1 MQNSITFL
9 PTEPSGNA
17 AKQVKNSA
25 HSGENTSSS
34 FKQVLSKEISEKQN
48 TGKDKPENKVENQ
61 SVPDDIKRN
70 TSSQPAKIE
79 PIVEDESKT
88 DVIPLENA
96 QTNGVQLIAL
106 VESLAQFSPK
116 TTEKNSVATSRDVP
130 GIDTT
135 SNIAQF
141 NSKVDPNVL
150 TQDKFEVAPPAL
162 GDNTLI
168 LAEGSAIDPSSKAG
182 QLIAPSLK
190 SDENKPEESPK
201 TIKGS
206 GSGLATKIIA
216 TLKDSSKTDQRTD
229 LKVDFKIDVKPDQ
242 QQNLKQNLQPD
253 LKAKLNTDLKAD
265 SKIDTKQDLKTAFK
279 IQEPANTKEQNV
291 KIAEIAPS
299 AQNFAQQIA
308 VSTGQINSSTEIEH
322 LNYRV
327 GTPAWN
333 QSVGQKIVWMV
344 AGGEQT
350 AELTLNPPD
359 LGPMQIVLSVN
370 NDQANATFIS
380 AHPDVR
386 DALESAMP
394 KLRQMMNDAGVQ
406 LSGFSVKSESSNPG
420 AQFAGDRSS
429 SRSKNNETE
438 TVTGTGA
445 VSSTATNT
453 NQRSTANGIVD
464 TFA

>member
-48 TGKDKPENKVENQ
+48 TGKDKPANKIENQ

-70 TSSQPAKIE
+70 ASSQPAKIE

-150 TQDKFEVAPPAL
+150 TQDKFEMAPPAL

-206 GSGLATKIIA
+206 GSGSGLATELIVM
-216 TLKDSSKTDQRTD
+216 LKDSLKTDQRTD

-242 QQNLKQNLQPD
+242 QQNLKQDLQPD
-253 LKAKLNTDLKAD
+253 LKAELNTDLKAD
-265 SKIDTKQDLKTAFK
+265 SKIDIKLDLKADSK
-279 IQEPANTKEQNV
+279 I
-291 KIAEIAPS
+291 
-299 AQNFAQQIA
+299 
-308 VSTGQINSSTEIEH
+308 
-322 LNYRV
+322 
-327 GTPAWN
+327 
-333 QSVGQKIVWMV
+333 
-344 AGGEQT
+344 
-350 AELTLNPPD
+350 
-359 LGPMQIVLSVN
+359 
-370 NDQANATFIS
+370 
-380 AHPDVR
+380 
-386 DALESAMP
+386 
-394 KLRQMMNDAGVQ
+394 
-406 LSGFSVKSESSNPG
+406 
-420 AQFAGDRSS
+420 
-429 SRSKNNETE
+429 
-438 TVTGTGA
+438 
-445 VSSTATNT
+445 
-453 NQRSTANGIVD
+453 D
-464 TFA
+464 T